1 MLERIF
7 DLSLVVFGFG
17 LIIFVHELGHFLAAR
32 WAGIRVLAFAVGL
45 GPALVS
51 FRKGMGFRAGTSEP
65 EYLQRL
71 EQGNAPGVSPTEY
84 RLNYLPFGG
93 YVKMLGQEDGN
104 PGAVSDAN
112 DSYQSCKPW
121 KRMVVISAGVVMNL
135 VTAALLF
142 VIVFMVG
149 LSAEPLKVG
158 AVIPGSPASRAM
170 PINAPEAGVRRAG
183 LQPGDRILEINGEAR
198 RSFNDLVLAT
208 AMAKADSPVELRI
221 ARPGVPTPLTF
232 FIRPEVGAASG
243 LLEMGVEQSRSAQVP
258 EVADPKIRAAFM
270 ASLARVGLVGVEPGM
285 TLVQVNG
292 QPVSDGNALFAAA
305 VQGDGKPILARF
317 EKGERAVDVAVMPR
331 PQFQTDHVLR
341 AGGAVS
347 PLEHLLGLT
356 GVMKVSAIADEGRGK
371 GLAEGDIFARVGTV
385 EYPSIAQ
392 GISEIKA
399 HTGRRIPVVV
409 LRRDESGEL
418 REHTLD
424 AVTVNRKGQIGFGV
438 TDTSQ
443 DQALLAAPPEVLR
456 RPGQSGEFV
465 PAATRLVRAPGT
477 RIISINDR
485 SVANF
490 ADVRG
495 ALREATAG
503 KVAAET
509 TVRVRLRRPTAGLP
523 SDDAPAEV
531 VEWKLTADEV
541 AQVHALGWE
550 SPIGGGVFEL
560 EQTLLKASGVGEAIS
575 MGVSETHR
583 VMLTTYVTFARLFQG
598 TVKIEHLKGPVGI
611 AHLGTLVAGRG
622 MIWLL
627 FFFALISVN
636 LAVINFLPLPVVDG
650 GQFLFLLFEQIRGK
664 PVPMAVQN
672 VATLA
677 GLALI
682 LCVFVFVTFNDV
694 RNLLGF

>member
-1 MLERIF
+1 MLERAF
-7 DLSLVVFGFG
+7 DLFLVVFGFG

-51 FRKGMGFRAGTSEP
+51 FRKGLGFKAGSSEP
-65 EYLQRL
+65 EYLRRL
-71 EQGNAPGVSPTEY
+71 EQDGAEGVSPTEY

-104 PGAVSDAN
+104 PGAVSDAP
-112 DSYQSCKPW
+112 DSYQVCKPW

-135 VTAALLF
+135 ITAAVLF
-142 VIVFMVG
+142 VVVFMVG
-149 LSAEPLKVG
+149 LRAEPLKVG
-158 AVIPGSPASRAM
+158 AVAPGSPASRASA
-170 PINAPEAGVRRAG
+170 INAPEAGVRRPG
-183 LQPGDRILEINGEAR
+183 LQPGDRILAINGEAR

-208 AMAKADSPVELRI
+208 AMAKAEVPIELRVE
-221 ARPGVPTPLTF
+221 RPGVSMPLTF
-232 FIRPEVGAASG
+232 LIRPEVGASSG
-243 LLEMGVEQSRSAQVP
+243 LFELGVEPSRSAQVP
-258 EVADPKIRAAFM
+258 DFADAQQRDRFAK
-270 ASLARVGLVGVEPGM
+270 SLARVGLTGVEPGM
-285 TLVQVNG
+285 RLARVDG
-292 QPVSDGNALFAAA
+292 SPVSEGNALFAAA
-305 VQGDGKPILARF
+305 VQGEGRPIVARF
-317 EKGERAVDVAVMPR
+317 EKEGRGVDVTITPR
-331 PQFQTDHVLR
+331 PQFQTDHVIR
-341 AGGAVS
+341 AGGVVS
-347 PLEHLLGLT
+347 PVEHLLGLA
-356 GVMKVSAIADEGRGK
+356 GVMKVDAVSEEARGK
-371 GLAEGDIFARVGTV
+371 GLEEGDIFARLGTV

-409 LRRDESGEL
+409 LRRGAEGGLE
-418 REHTLD
+418 EVTLD

-438 TDTSQ
+438 IDTAESQ
-443 DQALLAAPPEVLR
+443 TLLAMPPEKLS
-456 RPGQSGEFV
+456 RPGQRGEFV

-477 RIISINDR
+477 RIISINDT

-490 ADVRG
+490 ADVRA
-495 ALREATAG
+495 ALREATSRDG
-503 KVAAET
+503 GER
-509 TVRVRLRRPTAGLP
+509 TVRVRVRRPVEGMP
-523 SDDAPAEV
+523 RDEAPAEV
-531 VEWKLTADEV
+531 VEWKLSGEEV

-550 SPIGGGVFEL
+550 SPIGGGIFEL
-560 EQTLLKASGVGEAIS
+560 EQALLKASGVGEAIS

-583 VMLTTYVTFARLFQG
+583 VMLSTYVTFARLFQG

-664 PVPMAVQN
+664 PAPMVVQN

-682 LCVFVFVTFNDV
+682 LCVFLFVTFNDV
-694 RNLLGF
+694 RNLLGL